1 MIACSGTSV
10 CEYERRLCSRNG
22 GHGSAGKDGDDED
35 KEKKGSQLKMP
46 FGLLSKELWLSI
58 DVEESRVA

>member
-10 CEYERRLCSRNG
+10 CEYKRRLCSRYG
-22 GHGSAGKDGDDED
+22 GHSSARKDGDDED
-35 KEKKGSQLKMP
+35 KEKKGSPLKMP